1 VGDATISL
9 GSSSW
14 TYADSAVS
22 AATHSYVA
30 KYKASSSGAV
40 LATSSSFSLVVAATP
55 LVLDLNG
62 DGVQTT
68 SFSESMLFDLLATGT
83 KQSVGW
89 VSKQD
94 GLLAL
99 DLNGDGQINSGAE
112 LFGSSTVL
120 PNGAH
125 AADGWVALKTL
136 DSNGDGKLDAQ
147 DAQFNQLRVWVD
159 ANGNGQTD
167 AKELGTL
174 ADHHIASIDLA
185 ANTHSVQQNGNVVQ
199 GFSTYTSTDGTTH
212 EVADVGLQVH
222 DASSNTMLTLGG
234 GASIDLSQVLNDSHL
249 KQIDMSS
256 DSASNTVTL
265 TLNDL
270 LSMPASNGVHQLTLK
285 GDANDSV
292 NIDLAEWVNTGNAV
306 SEGGHTY
313 AVYSDVAMHSAQLLI
328 DQAMLTA
335 HHVS

>member
-1 VGDATISL
+1 
-9 GSSSW
+9 
-14 TYADSAVS
+14 
-22 AATHSYVA
+22 
-30 KYKASSSGAV
+30 
-40 LATSSSFSLVVAATP
+40 
-55 LVLDLNG
+55 
-62 DGVQTT
+62 
-68 SFSESMLFDLLATGT
+68 M
-83 KQSVGW
+83 
-89 VSKQD
+89 SKQD

-185 ANTHSVQQNGNVVQ
+185 ANTHSIQQNGNVVQ

-222 DASSNTMLTLGG
+222 DASSNTLLTLRS
-234 GASIDLSQVLNDSHL
+234 GASIDLSQVLHDSHL

-270 LSMPASNGVHQLTLK
+270 LSMPASNGVHQLTLT